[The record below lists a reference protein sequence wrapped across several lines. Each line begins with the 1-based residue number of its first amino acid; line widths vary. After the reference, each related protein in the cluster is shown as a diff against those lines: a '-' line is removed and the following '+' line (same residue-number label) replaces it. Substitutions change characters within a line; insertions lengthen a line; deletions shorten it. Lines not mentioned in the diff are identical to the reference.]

1 MAFRDQHHTQREA
14 QGGITVLT
22 GVFLFHGNADH
33 ITGIHKTNQLEKK
46 VHAFRIY
53 TNISITFINV

>member
-46 VHAFRIY
+46 YMLLESIPIY
-53 TNISITFINV
+53 Q